1 MKHLHLRNYLNYIY
15 YIYTLK
21 DFTVMNH
28 TLNNSNSHITIFP
41 YKKEKELV
49 CQKLFTFFIF
59 NARNK
64 ITVYFQNEM

>member
-1 MKHLHLRNYLNYIY
+1 M
-15 YIYTLK
+15 
-21 DFTVMNH
+21 MNH

-49 CQKLFTFFIF
+49 CQKLFTFLIF
-59 NARNK
+59 NERNK